1 MGYQIQL
8 VNKQLETPDI
18 VLGVDGVFSNDNVF
32 KPLYSTMD
40 QAVANLKSLLLTRK
54 GERYEQVTY
63 GTNLLNRL
71 FEPIYQ
77 ELKTDIQDDIFSAI
91 NYWLPYLTVETLE
104 ILTNEDDPTLEHT
117 IKITLSVSISGF
129 ETKTITLLAGENG
142 TLEIE

>member
-18 VLGVDGVFSNDNVF
+18 VLGVDGVFSNDDVF

>member
-18 VLGVDGVFSNDNVF
+18 VLGVDGVFSNDDVF

-91 NYWLPYLTVETLE
+91 NYWLPYLTIETLE